1 MGHNNVS
8 ADRLPGSWD
17 VQTFKGCLGIGDR
30 LFVEAGKQV
39 RPSLQE
45 NDAPI
50 FRASVQRARKFS
62 DRPSEF

>member
-1 MGHNNVS
+1 
-8 ADRLPGSWD
+8 
-17 VQTFKGCLGIGDR
+17 
-30 LFVEAGKQV
+30 V

-50 FRASVQRARKFS
+50 FRASVQSARKFS